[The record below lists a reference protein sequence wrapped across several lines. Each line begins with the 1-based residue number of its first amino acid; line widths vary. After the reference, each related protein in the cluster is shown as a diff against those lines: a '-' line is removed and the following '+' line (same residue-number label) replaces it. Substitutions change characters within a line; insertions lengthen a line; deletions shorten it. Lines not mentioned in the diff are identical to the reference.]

1 MPSNVLPSPGAGVTQ
16 PPPLPG
22 SAPSRGADPRA
33 VDEMVARI
41 AERESLDAAA
51 RARMAEDLR
60 QTDPALWPLLTHYF
74 QAALAYRRQ
83 ADERQAA
90 RGGNEVSSAPAGSS
104 AATQS
109 LPLRAELPELAA
121 GERQARAPQKDGP
134 FERAAAQA
142 PTAPLPD
149 PSPHAQPPRES
160 PSERDAGSTQ
170 ATAKPDAQAQA
181 FSGPAPARTKD
192 THDAEKAP
200 LKAAPAKAEGE
211 GVVAASYETPSG
223 ANARTV
229 EDRLAALI
237 KSLESEARQSP
248 QSSADVAWHARLR
261 LLYLAANR
269 REDALRPIPSVSPAE
284 QEFLSQTVYGISTWL
299 DPQRTSDP
307 GRRAA
312 ETKHH
317 LTSAVSRLG
326 ELAPL
331 VVRNLAFTPDVRG
344 YGDIK
349 AFPKNEF
356 SPGQEV
362 ILYVEVENFKSEET
376 PKGFHSAFRGSY
388 EIFDARNQRVS
399 ATDLGTTEEHCRNQR
414 RDFFLNYRF
423 SLPKRI
429 YAGRHTLQL
438 TIEDLKAQKIG
449 QSSIEFTIKATAE

>member
-1 MPSNVLPSPGAGVTQ
+1 MPMRGKRTLTGRIDKALLRVPIFALAGLLAAGCSASPWKAQTAATGVAATTGLTSSATPSAIGSANPDGAPGASAMPSNVLPSPGAGVTQ

-109 LPLRAELPELAA
+109 LPLRAELPESAA

-248 QSSADVAWHARLR
+248 QSSADVAWQARLR

-284 QEFLSQTVYGISTWL
+284 Q
-299 DPQRTSDP
+299 
-307 GRRAA
+307 
-312 ETKHH
+312 
-317 LTSAVSRLG
+317 
-326 ELAPL
+326 
-331 VVRNLAFTPDVRG
+331 
-344 YGDIK
+344 
-349 AFPKNEF
+349 
-356 SPGQEV
+356 
-362 ILYVEVENFKSEET
+362 
-376 PKGFHSAFRGSY
+376 
-388 EIFDARNQRVS
+388 
-399 ATDLGTTEEHCRNQR
+399 
-414 RDFFLNYRF
+414 
-423 SLPKRI
+423 
-429 YAGRHTLQL
+429 
-438 TIEDLKAQKIG
+438 
-449 QSSIEFTIKATAE
+449 